1 MSIISDLHLQVV
13 EVDPTAR
20 VANNGSN
27 IYEPRGTYFIPM
39 YPKYKL

>member
-1 MSIISDLHLQVV
+1 MSIISDLHFQVV
-13 EVDPTAR
+13 EGDPTAR
-20 VANNGSN
+20 VAKNSSN